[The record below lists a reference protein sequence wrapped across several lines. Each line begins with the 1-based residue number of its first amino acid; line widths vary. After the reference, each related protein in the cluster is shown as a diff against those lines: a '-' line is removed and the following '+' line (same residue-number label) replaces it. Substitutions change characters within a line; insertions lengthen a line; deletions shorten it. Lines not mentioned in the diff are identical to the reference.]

1 MRSDPAMCW
10 SMPAPVTPS
19 LTSIRQPTGVAGRA
33 LVELLFEAIAGLPR
47 RTVMLP
53 AELVL
58 RDSSA

>member
-1 MRSDPAMCW
+1 
-10 SMPAPVTPS
+10 
-19 LTSIRQPTGVAGRA
+19 
-33 LVELLFEAIAGLPR
+33 VELLFEAIAGLPR